1 MAFLGVYGHVNIDTI
16 LLVDDLPERGHTVP
30 SLGEVDRIGGTAG
43 TIARSAA
50 RLGVPTALAAF
61 VGEDF
66 PAEYHTH
73 LEDLGIDLTDL
84 RTRPGKTP
92 HCWLVSV
99 PGGDHVS
106 VIDQGVYGDDGPF
119 PLLDYTLLNSEWVH
133 VTTGDVDMHMQVLRD
148 AAKADRRTMF
158 DPAQELHYRYD
169 ARNLER
175 CLNDATVFICN
186 DVELGHALDKLSYGD
201 PVQLHDH
208 VDTVLVTQGADGV
221 DVRTD
226 DGVQRVP
233 ACPVRGEHHPETTG
247 AGDVFRG
254 GLYAGLHDGATL
266 PDAVRWGAVAA
277 SLYLEAEGA
286 ELPDTQAL
294 AARLDEWT
302 AS

>member
-16 LLVDDLPERGHTVP
+16 LLVEDLPERGHTVP

-43 TIARSAA
+43 TIARAAA

-61 VGEDF
+61 VGQDF
-66 PAEYHTH
+66 PTEYRAH

-133 VTTGDVDMHMQVLRD
+133 VTTGDVDMHAQVLAE
-148 AAKADRRTMF
+148 AAKSGRRTVF
-158 DPAQELHYRYD
+158 DPAQELHYRYTS
-169 ARNLER
+169 RTFEG
-175 CLNDATVFICN
+175 CLDDATVFICN
-186 DVELGHALDKLSYGD
+186 DVELDHALEKLGYGD

-208 VDTVLVTQGADGV
+208 VDTVLVTRGAEGV
-221 DVRTD
+221 DVRTE
-226 DGVQRVP
+226 DGVVTVA

-254 GLYAGLHDGATL
+254 GFYAGLHADADL
-266 PDAVRWGAVAA
+266 EQAVRWGAVAA

-286 ELPDTQAL
+286 KLPTLEAVES
-294 AARLDEWT
+294 RLDEWT